1 MCEIRK
7 VPRKEKIGF
16 QLIRK
21 VNSSY
26 DSEFVERLESDS
38 QTNFG
43 HNDAIFFWKQIV
55 YYCLIAEPIAK
66 KWL

>member
-26 DSEFVERLESDS
+26 ASEFVERLESDS
-38 QTNFG
+38 QANFD
-43 HNDAIFFWKQIV
+43 HDDATFFVNKYFSTV
-55 YYCLIAEPIAK
+55 
-66 KWL
+66 

>member
-26 DSEFVERLESDS
+26 ASEFVERLESDS
-38 QTNFG
+38 QTNFD
-43 HNDAIFFWKQIV
+43 HDDARFFVNKYFSTV
-55 YYCLIAEPIAK
+55 
-66 KWL
+66 